1 MVLGRNHQQY
11 HANESSNSAKQHLYI
26 ALTIPS
32 CKLPELHDKAD
43 GESNFR
49 SSEKPSSND

>member
-11 HANESSNSAKQHLYI
+11 HPNESSNSAKQHLYI
-26 ALTIPS
+26 ALTFPS

-49 SSEKPSSND
+49 TSEKPSSND